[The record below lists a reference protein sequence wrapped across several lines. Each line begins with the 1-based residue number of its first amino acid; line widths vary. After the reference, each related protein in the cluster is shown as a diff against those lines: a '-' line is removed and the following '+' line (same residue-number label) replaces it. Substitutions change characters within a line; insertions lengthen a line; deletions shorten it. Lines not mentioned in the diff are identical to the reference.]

1 MVQKKR
7 VLFVCRSN
15 SARSQM
21 AEALLRALY
30 DDRYEIYSAGTEPSR
45 VINPYAI
52 MVMAEID
59 IDISAH
65 RSQSVDDFEAM
76 NFDYVVTLS
85 DHAKETC
92 PLFPGHDIYLHHH
105 FEDPTDFHGK
115 EEEILVGFRRVRN
128 KIRDWIEKTFGEET
142 EIAVDRLRGV

>member
-1 MVQKKR
+1 MAERIKR

-21 AEALLRALY
+21 AEALLKALY
-30 DDRYEIYSAGTEPSR
+30 GDRYEVYSAGTEPSR
-45 VINPYAI
+45 VINPHAI

-65 RSQSVDDFEAM
+65 RSKSVDDFEEM
-76 NFDYVVTLS
+76 NFDYVITLS

-105 FEDPTDFHGK
+105 FEDPTDFEGK
-115 EEEILVGFRRVRN
+115 KEEILVGFRRVRN
-128 KIRDWIEKTFGEET
+128 EIRDWIEETFGEKT
-142 EIAVDRLRGV
+142 GKAT

>member
-1 MVQKKR
+1 MVEKKR

-30 DDRYEIYSAGTEPSR
+30 DDRYEVLSAGTEPSR

-65 RSQSVDDFEAM
+65 RLKSVDDFEGM
-76 NFDYVVTLS
+76 DFDYVVTLS

-92 PLFPGHDIYLHHH
+92 PLFPGCNNYIHQH
-105 FEDPTDFHGK
+105 FEDPADFKGT
-115 EEEILVGFRRVRN
+115 EEEI
-128 KIRDWIEKTFGEET
+128 
-142 EIAVDRLRGV
+142 